1 MYRIRLE
8 AVSSQKK
15 QIEEEDTSGSE
26 RHSPPKQ
33 KGVGT
38 FSGTTII
45 KWNGRVKFK
54 NLNGFHILGVPLDH
68 THKFV
73 GT

>member
-1 MYRIRLE
+1 M
-8 AVSSQKK
+8 
-15 QIEEEDTSGSE
+15 EEEDTSGSE

-45 KWNGRVKFK
+45 KWN
-54 NLNGFHILGVPLDH
+54 
-68 THKFV
+68 
-73 GT
+73 